1 MSKDLELT
9 KNLQATLDSTQQQN
23 ANLSQLQKL
32 IFDLQKEIV
41 SCRENALQNIDAQKQ
56 KLSHLSTDLKQIAD
70 SVSIN
75 TKDIEAIPGVRTPKW
90 YDVYIDFDYLDAS
103 LKFNSV
109 QINPEGPFVITQIT
123 PIWEYGPLPST
134 VVAQPGSI
142 TIGRTVPCSAF
153 PMIVNNFGITNT
165 IGHGNNTP
173 SYAQLFNTYRSASGG
188 VDGVLAAIP
197 EFDFQ
202 IEIAGSG
209 RFFTNQPIPAPAFY
223 GYFET
228 PNFLGVQGWAER
240 GDKIVIHAT
249 PTVPVPTQGRV
260 HFVLHGYQILGNVN
274 ISESLSYPSV

>member
-32 IFDLQKEIV
+32 IFDLQKEIGN
-41 SCRENALQNIDAQKQ
+41 CRENALQTIENQTQ
-56 KLSHLSTDLKQIAD
+56 KLSTLSTDLKQIAD
-70 SVSIN
+70 SITIN

-90 YDVYIDFDYLDAS
+90 YDVVIEFSYLDSS

-123 PIWEYGPLPST
+123 PIWEYGVIL
-134 VVAQPGSI
+134 QPDVISGAI
-142 TIGRTVPCSAF
+142 IIGRTVPCSAF

-165 IGHGNNTP
+165 SGNGGNTP
-173 SYAQLFNTYRSASGG
+173 SYAQLFN
-188 VDGVLAAIP
+188 VDPRVTFPPLSGVLSSIP

-202 IEIAGSG
+202 IEVAGSG
-209 RFFTNQPIPAPAFY
+209 KFFTNQPIPAPAFY
-223 GYFET
+223 GYAES
-228 PNFLGVQGWAER
+228 PGFLGVQGWAER
-240 GDKIVIHAT
+240 GDKVVIHAT
-249 PTVPVPTQGRV
+249 PTVPVPIQGKV

-274 ISESLSYPSV
+274 ISESLGYPSI